1 MNSMAARIK
10 KHYLP
15 LVLLSLAI
23 TMLFFLT
30 WNRRDAITFTA
41 DATGYISLAFLAL
54 SLVIGPVNL
63 LLKRS
68 NPISTYFRRDLG
80 IYAGIFALLHCITG
94 LFVHLRGQ
102 MWQYFFYKT
111 EQGYTLRFDD
121 FGWANETGL
130 FAGLLVILLLAT
142 SNDYSFK
149 KLKALKWK
157 NIQRLS
163 YVMFILVLIHCL
175 YYRIIGNNLNRVYW
189 LYLPILAFILCFQLT
204 GIFLK
209 IRSKNPVT
217 SNTQR

>member
-1 MNSMAARIK
+1 MNTMAARIK

-15 LVLLSLAI
+15 LLFFSLA
-23 TMLFFLT
+23 TAFLFFLV
-30 WNRRDAITFTA
+30 WNKRDAITFTA

-54 SLVIGPVNL
+54 SLIIGPVNL
-63 LLKRS
+63 LLKKS
-68 NPISTYFRRDLG
+68 NPLSTYFRRDLG
-80 IYAGIFALLHCITG
+80 IYAGILALLHCITG

-111 EQGYTLRFDD
+111 DQGYTLRFDD

-130 FAGLLVILLLAT
+130 FAGLLIILLLAT
-142 SNDYSFK
+142 SNDYFFK
-149 KLKALKWK
+149 KLRPLRWK
-157 NIQRLS
+157 NIQRLT
-163 YVMFILVLIHCL
+163 YVMFALVLIHCL
-175 YYRIIGNNLNRVYW
+175 YYRIIGNNLDRVYW
-189 LYLPILAFILCFQLT
+189 LYLPVLAFILCFQLT